1 MVVQISRL
9 KKIYSIITLSFL
21 LFAMTCLYSEA
32 NTRYFYLAVFISG
45 ITTIL
50 NFLNLRNLSR
60 LVSSKYFIW
69 LVTIFAMYNLWGV
82 LFTNGSSKFPFAY
95 INMHFIIAVEIISCF
110 IGLDT
115 NEVVEKICDVSII
128 SSIMSIIYVVIN
140 EKSMIM
146 LGNVRIGTSA
156 SGNVDVFGM
165 YLGIMSI
172 FILYRAMMQQKK
184 IYYLLY
190 GVQVAF
196 MLLTGSKQALI
207 YIIVAF
213 CAFTIYTSKK
223 KAYKYIIAIAVAI
236 AFIYAIFNV
245 PVLYELVGH
254 RIQIMLVSFGFSIDG
269 IEASRS
275 TDLRM
280 DMIRKAFDLF
290 WDNPIFGGGYGYFA
304 THSGFNVYSHNTYTE
319 ILVSYGLFGFILY
332 YLYFFKTTTR
342 YLFLK
347 NRSKE
352 AQLFLTIMISVLL
365 GDTARIT
372 FSQTALNYVLLFLA
386 VYVLTNER
394 LIEKYNCD
402 G

>member
-1 MVVQISRL
+1 
-9 KKIYSIITLSFL
+9 
-21 LFAMTCLYSEA
+21 MTCLYSEA
-32 NTRYFYLAVFISG
+32 NIRYFYLAVFIAG

-50 NFLNLRNLSR
+50 NFINLRNLSY

-69 LVTIFAMYNLWGV
+69 LVTIFTMYNLWGV
-82 LFTNGSSKFPFAY
+82 FFTNESGKFPFAY
-95 INMHFIIAVEIISCF
+95 INSHFIIVVEIISCF

-115 NEVVEKICDVSII
+115 NEVVEKISDVSII
-128 SSIMSIIYVVIN
+128 SSIMSIIYVVVN

-146 LGNVRIGTSA
+146 FGNVRIGTST

-172 FILYRAMMQQKK
+172 FTLYRAMMQQKK

-207 YIIVAF
+207 YIAVAF
-213 CAFTIYTSKK
+213 YAFTIYTNKN
-223 KAYKYIIAIAVAI
+223 KAYKYIIALAVAI
-236 AFIYAIFNV
+236 AFIYSIFNV

-254 RIQIMLVSFGFSIDG
+254 RIQIMLVSFGFNING

-304 THSGFNVYSHNTYTE
+304 TRSGFNVYSHNTYTE

-332 YLYFFKTTTR
+332 YLYFFKTTIR
-342 YLFLK
+342 YLFIK
-347 NRSKE
+347 SRSKE
-352 AQLFLTIMISVLL
+352 AQLFLVIMVSVLL
-365 GDTARIT
+365 GDTVRIT

-394 LIEKYNCD
+394 LIEKYKGD
-402 G
+402 DYYE